1 MESSE
6 IERRMEELKRNM
18 NETATRLRRYTVDPR
33 LCYAESDPPSPVKEK
48 SKRLVQLTDTIWTEW
63 KTAFTD
69 IQNLQDPPTG
79 RRLVELEILHLNL
92 DRSVDVV
99 QRDLVSDGS
108 RAAGVRVMTLLS
120 LATVGLF
127 IAYLVTHMVWVKGL
141 GRYDFEPWPEW
152 GPMKYA
158 EVIFWSTFGCL
169 CYLLFVG
176 SYYLMRRDFDEWYQ
190 CWYLATLL
198 RSPFISLILMM
209 VVLEFVEW
217 YSDDK
222 DSWINQ
228 YLLEEGNKF
237 YFIVFM
243 SFCLGISSDT
253 SSRIMRDLSNGVC
266 EFVSRSVNKVAQKLK
281 LAVGD
286 NSKPTQH

>member
-1 MESSE
+1 METSE
-6 IERRMEELKRNM
+6 IDRRMEELKRNM
-18 NETATRLRRYTVDPR
+18 NETATRLRRYTVDER
-33 LCYAESDPPSPVKEK
+33 LCFAPSDPPTPAKEK
-48 SKRLVQLTDTIWTEW
+48 AQRLVLLTDTIWEEW
-63 KTAFTD
+63 KTAFTE

-79 RRLVELEILHLNL
+79 TKLVQYEILHLNL
-92 DRSVDVV
+92 DRAVDVV
-99 QRDLVSDGS
+99 QRDLVSEGS
-108 RAAGVRVMTLLS
+108 RRAGSRVMTLLT
-120 LATVGLF
+120 LATLATAVV
-127 IAYLVTHMVWVKGL
+127 YLVTHMVWVKGL

-152 GPMKYA
+152 GPMKYG
-158 EVIFWSTFGCL
+158 EVVFWSTFGCL

-176 SYYLMRRDFDEWYQ
+176 AYYLMRRDFDEWYQ
-190 CWYLATLL
+190 TWYLATLL

-217 YSDDK
+217 YADDK
-222 DSWINQ
+222 DSWINK